1 MLFNTFLPI
10 AAKAIEGVGSQ
21 AAVSVVIVVAIG
33 ALAGT
38 ISVLVGERGILVPA
52 VALELVAGILIGPEV
67 AGLHTTVALDFMS
80 SLGLGLLFFF
90 AGYEID
96 FARLKGQPLKLAVLG
111 WLLSLA
117 IAYTVGGALAWAGI
131 IVSLLYTGSA
141 LATTAIG
148 TLIPILS
155 DSGTLKTR
163 LGTNLLAAGAIGE
176 FGPILLLSI
185 LLTRESR
192 VREAITLTVF
202 IAIAVVA
209 AVIAARS
216 RNVAVPVLE
225 RSVER
230 SSQIAVRWFFL
241 LVTALV
247 LMAAYMGLDL
257 LLGGFAAGII
267 ARQLIGEREVKEFE
281 TKLTAVAF
289 GVFVPFFFVVSGMK
303 LDVSAIFG
311 SVSGALKVPLF
322 FALFFIVRGT
332 PVLLLYRKALDKT
345 ERLAL
350 AFYSSTQLPLVLAIT
365 MTAVAAGQMRKTTAS
380 GLVFGALLST
390 LVFPVIG
397 LRISA
402 KAAAADPSPN
412 IT

>member
-1 MLFNTFLPI
+1 MNSLLI
-10 AAKAIEGVGSQ
+10 AANAIEGVGTK
-21 AAVSVVIVVAIG
+21 AAMSVVAVVAIG
-33 ALAGT
+33 AVAGT
-38 ISVLVGERGILVPA
+38 VSVLLGDRRILVPA

-96 FARLKGQPLKLAVLG
+96 FKRLKGQPLKLAVLG
-111 WLLSLA
+111 WLISLA
-117 IAYTVGGALAWAGI
+117 IAYSVGGALAWAG
-131 IVSLLYTGSA
+131 VVASLLYTGSA

-155 DSGTLKTR
+155 DSGELKTR
-163 LGTNLLAAGAIGE
+163 LGTNLLAAGAVGE

-185 LLTRESR
+185 LLTSESR
-192 VREAITLTVF
+192 ISQAITLTAF
-202 IAIAVVA
+202 IAVAVVA

-216 RNVAVPVLE
+216 RTVAVPVLE

-267 ARQLIGEREVKEFE
+267 ARQLIGAREVKEFE

-303 LDVSAIFG
+303 LEVSAIFG
-311 SVSGALKVPLF
+311 SLGGALKVPLF
-322 FALFFIVRGT
+322 FVLFLVVRGT
-332 PVLLLYRKALDKT
+332 PALLLYRKALDKT

-365 MTAVAAGQMRKTTAS
+365 VTAVAAGQMRKTTAS
-380 GLVFGALLST
+380 ALVFGALLST

-402 KAAAADPSPN
+402 KAARGVEAASS
-412 IT
+412 

>member
-1 MLFNTFLPI
+1 MSAAALLPI
-10 AAKAIEGVGSQ
+10 AADTLEGVGTK
-21 AAVSVVIVVAIG
+21 AAVSVVVVVAIG
-33 ALAGT
+33 AIAGT
-38 ISVLVGERGILVPA
+38 ASVLVGDRGILLPA
-52 VALELVAGILIGPEV
+52 VALELVAGIIVGPQV
-67 AGLHTTVALDFMS
+67 AGLQPTAALDFMAS
-80 SLGLGLLFFF
+80 IGVGLLFFF

-96 FARLKGQPLKLAVLG
+96 FKRLKGEPLKLALLG

-117 IAYTVGGALAWAGI
+117 LAYTVGGVLAWAGVV
-131 IVSLLYTGSA
+131 VSLLYTGSA
-141 LATTAIG
+141 LVTTAIG

-155 DSGTLKTR
+155 DSGELKTK
-163 LGTNLLAAGAIGE
+163 LGTNLLAAGAVGE

-185 LLTRESR
+185 LLTSESR
-192 VREAITLTVF
+192 LSQAITLSVF
-202 IAIAVVA
+202 VGVAVMA
-209 AVIAARS
+209 SLLAVRS
-216 RNVAVPVLE
+216 RSVAVPVLE
-225 RSVER
+225 RSIER

-267 ARQLIGEREVKEFE
+267 ARQLIGEREAKEFQA
-281 TKLTAVAF
+281 KLTAVAF

-311 SVSGALKVPLF
+311 SASGALKVPMFFLLF
-322 FALFFIVRGT
+322 LIVRGT
-332 PVLLLYRKALDKT
+332 PALLLYRKVLDRS

-365 MTAVAAGQMRKTTAS
+365 MTAQAAGKMRETTAAA
-380 GLVFGALLST
+380 LVFGALLST
-390 LVFPVIG
+390 LIFPVIG

-402 KAAAADPSPN
+402 KAAQKVSSA
-412 IT
+412 